1 MGSIRLYVELKENES
16 LEIAKR
22 TEQLFL
28 KELDYQAALR
38 KAKEEFSREQSWT
51 TEELL
56 QREA

>member
-28 KELDYQAALR
+28 KGLDYQAALR